1 MEKHP
6 LKILI
11 VDDDKD
17 DAVWLSEVIN
27 EIVPGCTFYIEK
39 DGIAALRFIM
49 SNTAPDFVF

>member
-27 EIVPGCTFYIEK
+27 EIVPG
-39 DGIAALRFIM
+39 
-49 SNTAPDFVF
+49 